1 MPCTALTISSAALA
15 RGRGPDLRATLPT
28 MWRRYLLAGVLVTV
42 AYTLVL
48 AALMLAPVGYVAM
61 LRESSVV
68 LGALAGWLVLKER
81 LGRHRLVSSLGVAG
95 GMILLILAR

>member
-1 MPCTALTISSAALA
+1 
-15 RGRGPDLRATLPT
+15 